1 MSMHVSDIFW
11 IKSIAGAG
19 MSFIAKKCGIQ
30 LQPPSIILIYE
41 DQLKNNIR
49 KRIMPVRNFSK
60 YSDCSRA
67 AEQLKNNPRHKTY
80 LEGISME
87 QLQKLHSLLKG
98 HLGGQSLTESLKQL
112 ELEETIDPEENLNKL
127 DDKELAK
134 RKKIMDELFEKNRKK
149 KDDPDF
155 VYNVEVDFPQ
165 DKELDSCS
173 WDAESD
179 DEF

>member
-1 MSMHVSDIFW
+1 
-11 IKSIAGAG
+11 

-41 DQLKNNIR
+41 DQLKNNVR

-80 LEGISME
+80 LEGVSME
-87 QLQKLHSLLKG
+87 QLQKLHSLLRG
-98 HLGGQSLTESLKQL
+98 HLGGQSLSQSLKQIQL
-112 ELEETIDPEENLNKL
+112 KVTIDPEENLNQL

-165 DKELDSCS
+165 EEELESCG
-173 WDAESD
+173 WDADSD
-179 DEF
+179 DDF

>member
-1 MSMHVSDIFW
+1 
-11 IKSIAGAG
+11 

-41 DQLKNNIR
+41 DQIKNNIR

-80 LEGISME
+80 LEGVSME
-87 QLQKLHSLLKG
+87 QLQKLHSLLRF
-98 HLGGQSLTESLKQL
+98 HLGGQRLTQSLKEIQL
-112 ELEETIDPEENLNKL
+112 KEVIDPEENLNKL
-127 DDKELAK
+127 DDQELAK
-134 RKKIMDELFEKNRKK
+134 KKKIMDELFEKNRKK

-165 DKELDSCS
+165 GEEQESCG
-173 WDAESD
+173 WDADSD

>member
-1 MSMHVSDIFW
+1 
-11 IKSIAGAG
+11 

-41 DQLKNNIR
+41 DQVKNSIR

-80 LEGISME
+80 LEGVTME
-87 QLQKLHSLLKG
+87 QLQKLYSLLRG
-98 HLGGQSLTESLKQL
+98 HLGGLSLTQSLEQIQLKK
-112 ELEETIDPEENLNKL
+112 EIDPEENLNKL
-127 DDKELAK
+127 DDNELAK
-134 RKKIMDELFEKNRKK
+134 RKEIMDELFEKNRKK

-165 DKELDSCS
+165 DEELESCG
-173 WDAESD
+173 WDADSD
-179 DEF
+179 GEF